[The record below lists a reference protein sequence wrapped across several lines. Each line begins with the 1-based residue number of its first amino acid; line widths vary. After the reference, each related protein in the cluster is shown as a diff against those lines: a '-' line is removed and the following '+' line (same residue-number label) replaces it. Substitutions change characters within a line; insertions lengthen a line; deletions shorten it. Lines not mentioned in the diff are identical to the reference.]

1 MFEARQAEDVERV
14 FEAMAEAAVEAVAVE
29 DDGTLNSNRALI
41 AAQAARRRLPL
52 VCGFRVFVQAGC
64 LLSYAVDFRDNA
76 RRAAGYVDK
85 ILKGAQPGE
94 LPFQQPSKIDLV
106 INMKMVKMLGLTV
119 PATVMIRVDEVIE

>member
-1 MFEARQAEDVERV
+1 MP
-14 FEAMAEAAVEAVAVE
+14 
-29 DDGTLNSNRALI
+29 SI
-41 AAQAARRRLPL
+41 
-52 VCGFRVFVQAGC
+52 
-64 LLSYAVDFRDNA
+64 SRDNA